1 MKNKN
6 HQNIRTAPKTVEK
19 NNPFLESLKK
29 CCSVISER
37 LRGKAQ
43 TLPNFLLQ
51 NAFAILF
58 FIFVWALLAF
68 YEDALLF
75 RVNELSI
82 FLYDDLYYE
91 EMMSAPAGLLSYV
104 ACYLVQFFYNPI
116 MGATIYVALL
126 ALVYWLTCK
135 VFDVSHR
142 YRLFAMLPV
151 VALLASNTQL
161 GYWIFYLKLPGY
173 YYVALLGVIVS
184 LLAAWLVKK
193 SHLYLKP
200 LLVATWMY
208 FAYPY
213 IGVYAILSGVVM
225 GVHSLCLA
233 IGRKYNVQKIVIS
246 SVSIVVSVVMYKI
259 VPGIYYTD
267 YTTVPSEEMLT
278 VGLPAS
284 QWKSEHVPN
293 LSEKEAIVSFVADIS
308 GRVGYPT
315 GKELNKFKMNVD
327 AAFSEKAIK
336 SAKDG
341 LYSSDDINKP
351 VDGKKYTFT
360 FVGKDGLEYYLDYI
374 NGGVSFVP
382 RNGRIPQSGF
392 FLCDIDS
399 LSFTSFKTMDGKFL
413 SWNVELP
420 SDIDT
425 VELPSDSMQ
434 VIDAVKLL
442 SDSLALPCG
451 VELSPDTLQ
460 TVDVV
465 GVASDSLALPCGVEL
480 SSDTLQT
487 VDVAGVA
494 SDSLALSCD
503 VKLLSDTL
511 QTVDVAG
518 VASDSLALP
527 CDVELLSDTLQTV
540 DVAGVASDSL
550 ALPCG
555 VELLS
560 DTLQTVDVAGVA
572 SDSLALP
579 CDAELSFESQLSL
592 GVERDGNSVPLSV
605 GVVASINDGN
615 TRCLVERLK
624 KEEGVN
630 VDENSRLFG
639 FVNLYVFGKDIDF
652 KGYFQPSFVVG
663 FGDGALKGCR
673 KAFFNNSLSTALRIE
688 EVGFAPAPISLEM
701 TERSMWYDM
710 YTYWIPFWILL
721 ATFAVLAIAPAIPL
735 HLPGYTAKSV
745 WSVHLIYFLV
755 ALWIVAFS
763 YFFWYRNDNFCIENK
778 QNRAM
783 WNEDWEQ
790 VAGLAKEADEPTR
803 QVVMNKNI
811 ALLKLG
817 RSGDELFAYP
827 EGSADIEAPVHVR
840 LTQTGGKMAYYQYG
854 KFNFCYRWCVEDA
867 VEYGWSIEYLKHA
880 VRSMI
885 LSGEY
890 KLAKRYVKIL
900 KRTKYY
906 ADWAGEME
914 RYINDPTLIKKQKAF
929 EMPLAMS
936 CYNDALDVDESYV
949 EAYLMK
955 NLANVPDEMSRTY
968 IDAAIASVLTRKDSR
983 QFCYLLNRYVGDFK
997 VKKLPKHYQEAALLF
1012 YELETRNHSKLS
1024 LKEYQD
1030 LEKVVNKEVSMKVKS
1045 KIRRFMSL
1053 VSEHKG
1059 KSETEMAPYFKDD
1072 FGDTYFYFYFFVRN
1086 IKTN

>member
-51 NAFAILF
+51 NVFAILF

-91 EMMSAPAGLLSYV
+91 EMMSAPAGVLSYV

-135 VFDVSHR
+135 VFDVTHR

-451 VELSPDTLQ
+451 VELS
-460 TVDVV
+460 
-465 GVASDSLALPCGVEL
+465 
-480 SSDTLQT
+480 
-487 VDVAGVA
+487 
-494 SDSLALSCD
+494 
-503 VKLLSDTL
+503 
-511 QTVDVAG
+511 
-518 VASDSLALP
+518 
-527 CDVELLSDTLQTV
+527 
-540 DVAGVASDSL
+540 
-550 ALPCG
+550 
-555 VELLS
+555 S